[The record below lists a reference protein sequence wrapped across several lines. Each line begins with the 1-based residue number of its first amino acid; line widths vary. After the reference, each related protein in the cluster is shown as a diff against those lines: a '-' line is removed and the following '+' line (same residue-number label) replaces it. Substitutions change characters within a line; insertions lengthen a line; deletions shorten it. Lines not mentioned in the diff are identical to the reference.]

1 MPLLFRRNE
10 KQHGCKHTARG
21 FTLVELLVVIA
32 IIGLLVAMLLPALG
46 SVRESARASLCKSN
60 LKQLSLAMQT
70 YESGRGAFPTGRYGE
85 GGWSAQAL
93 ITPFLDQGYLYEN
106 INFEKSYKDEENE
119 FEGMSIAGHRVP
131 IFNCPSEENTQLRE
145 STNNGEPI
153 FYAPL
158 NYAVNM
164 GTWKVWDPNTQTGGD
179 GMFHPNRGTR
189 VRQVRDGLSR
199 TLMLSEV
206 KTYNPYLRDGG
217 KGDATP
223 PTEPSEIAT
232 LGGTP
237 KENSG
242 HTEWV
247 DGRVHQTGFTATFPP
262 NTVVPHP
269 TYNDIDFNSHREGL
283 GEDGEEHESSKP
295 ITYAAVTA
303 RSHHPDSV
311 NVATASGSV
320 ITVESDI
327 DQILWRAF
335 ATRNGG
341 ESIGNLLQ
349 K

>member
-1 MPLLFRRNE
+1 MTHLLRRSKKQQGFR
-10 KQHGCKHTARG
+10 QAAPG

-60 LKQLSLAMQT
+60 LRQLGLAMQT
-70 YESGRGAFPTGRYGE
+70 YESGRGSFPPGRFGE

-106 INFEKSYKDEENE
+106 IDFSKSYKEVLFD
-119 FEGMSIAGHRVP
+119 GMSIAGHRVP
-131 IFNCPSEENTQLRE
+131 ILNCPSERNTELRQ
-145 STNNGEPI
+145 SSGVT
-153 FYAPL
+153 YAPI

-189 VRQVRDGLSR
+189 VREVRDGLSR
-199 TLMLSEV
+199 TLLLSEV

-217 KGDATP
+217 GGDATP
-223 PTEPSEIAT
+223 PTEPSEIAG
-232 LGGTP
+232 LGGNFKT
-237 KENSG
+237 NSG

-247 DGRVHQTGFTATFPP
+247 DGRVHQTGFTTTFAP
-262 NTVVPHP
+262 NTVVSHQENGQA
-269 TYNDIDFNSHREGL
+269 YDVDFNSQREGNSET
-283 GEDGEEHESSKP
+283 G

-303 RSHHPDSV
+303 RSHHPGLV

-320 ITVESDI
+320 FTIDDDI
-327 DQILWRAF
+327 DRLIWQALS
-335 ATRNGG
+335 TRQGR
-341 ESIGNLLQ
+341 ESTGDVLGP
-349 K
+349 

>member
-1 MPLLFRRNE
+1 MTLLFRRNE

-60 LKQLSLAMQT
+60 LKQLGLAMQT
-70 YESGRGAFPTGRYGE
+70 YESGRGSFPPGRYGE
-85 GGWSAQAL
+85 GGWSTQAL

-106 INFEKSYKDEENE
+106 IDFSKSYKEVL

-131 IFNCPSEENTQLRE
+131 ILNCPSERNTELRQ
-145 STNNGEPI
+145 SSGVT
-153 FYAPL
+153 YAPI

-189 VRQVRDGLSR
+189 VREVRDGLSR
-199 TLMLSEV
+199 TLLLSEV

-217 KGDATP
+217 GGDATP
-223 PTEPSEIAT
+223 PTEPSEIAG
-232 LGGTP
+232 LGGNFKT
-237 KENSG
+237 NSG

-247 DGRVHQTGFTATFPP
+247 DGRVHQTGFTTTFAP
-262 NTVVPHP
+262 NTVVSHQENGQA
-269 TYNDIDFNSHREGL
+269 YDVDFNSQREGNSET
-283 GEDGEEHESSKP
+283 G

-303 RSHHPDSV
+303 RSHHPGLV
-311 NVATASGSV
+311 NVVTASGSV
-320 ITVESDI
+320 LAIEDDVDKLVWQALS
-327 DQILWRAF
+327 
-335 ATRNGG
+335 TRQGRD
-341 ESIGNLLQ
+341 SIGDVLGP
-349 K
+349 

>member
-1 MPLLFRRNE
+1 M
-10 KQHGCKHTARG
+10 GCVKRSVDRSLENKGAHLRG

-46 SVRESARASLCKSN
+46 SVRESARASICKSN
-60 LKQLSLAMQT
+60 LKQLALALQT

-93 ITPFLDQGYLYEN
+93 ITPFLEQGYLYEN

-131 IFNCPSEENTQLRE
+131 IFNCPSEENTELRY
-145 STNNGEPI
+145 SGDI
-153 FYAPL
+153 IYAPI

-164 GTWKVWDPNTQTGGD
+164 GTWMVWDPNTSTAGD
-179 GMFHPNRGTR
+179 GMFHPERGIKA
-189 VRQVRDGLSR
+189 RQVRDGLSR

-217 KGDATP
+217 GGDATLP
-223 PTEPSEIAT
+223 TDPTEIPP
-232 LGGTP
+232 LGGDFKT
-237 KENSG
+237 NSG

-247 DGRVHQTGFTATFPP
+247 DGRVHQTGFTGTFPP
-262 NTVVPHP
+262 NTVVTHSSGGQSH
-269 TYNDIDFNSHREGL
+269 DVDFNSMREGKT
-283 GEDGEEHESSKP
+283 DTD

-303 RSHHPDSV
+303 RSHHPDTV
-311 NVATASGSV
+311 NAATASGSV

-335 ATRNGG
+335 ATRDGG
-341 ESIGNLLQ
+341 DSIGNLLQ

>member
-1 MPLLFRRNE
+1 MRCFRRSDLKE
-10 KQHGCKHTARG
+10 AHKKVFVFEG

-46 SVRESARASLCKSN
+46 SVRESARGSICKSN
-60 LKQLSLAMQT
+60 LKQLSLAVQT
-70 YESGRGAFPTGRYGE
+70 YEAGRGHFPPGRFGE

-93 ITPFLDQGYLYEN
+93 ITPFLEQGYLYEN
-106 INFEKSYKDEENE
+106 IDFSKSYKEVE

-131 IFNCPSEENTQLRE
+131 LLNCPSEENTQLRY
-145 STNNGEPI
+145 SGDI
-153 FYAPL
+153 IYAPL

-164 GTWKVWDPNTQTGGD
+164 GTWMVWNPDTGVGGD
-179 GMFHPNRGTR
+179 GLFHPDRGTR
-189 VRQVRDGLSR
+189 VREVGDGLAR

-206 KTYNPYLRDGG
+206 KTYNPYLRDVGSIS
-217 KGDATP
+217 DTTP
-223 PTEPSEIAT
+223 PTEASEISG
-232 LGGTP
+232 LGGNF

-262 NTVVPHP
+262 NTVVPHEQ
-269 TYNDIDFNSHREGL
+269 YDVDFNTQREGKSD
-283 GEDGEEHESSKP
+283 ENV
-295 ITYAAVTA
+295 TYAAVTA
-303 RSHHPDSV
+303 RSHHPGEV

-320 ITVESDI
+320 RSVGSDV
-327 DQILWRAF
+327 DQRIWRAF

-341 ESIGNLLQ
+341 EPLGDLLM

>member
-1 MPLLFRRNE
+1 MTLLFRRNE

-60 LKQLSLAMQT
+60 LKQLGLAMQT
-70 YESGRGAFPTGRYGE
+70 YESGRGSFPPGRYGE
-85 GGWSAQAL
+85 GGWSTQAL

-106 INFEKSYKDEENE
+106 IDFSKSYKEVL

-131 IFNCPSEENTQLRE
+131 ILNCPSERNTELRQ
-145 STNNGEPI
+145 SSGVT
-153 FYAPL
+153 YAPI

-189 VRQVRDGLSR
+189 VREVRDGLSR
-199 TLMLSEV
+199 TLLLSEV

-217 KGDATP
+217 GGDATP
-223 PTEPSEIAT
+223 PTEPSEIAG
-232 LGGTP
+232 LGGNFKT
-237 KENSG
+237 NSG

-247 DGRVHQTGFTATFPP
+247 DGRVHQTGFTTTFAP
-262 NTVVPHP
+262 NTVVSHQENGQA
-269 TYNDIDFNSHREGL
+269 YDVDFNSQREGNSET
-283 GEDGEEHESSKP
+283 G

-303 RSHHPDSV
+303 RSHHPGLV

-320 ITVESDI
+320 LAIEDDVDKLI
-327 DQILWRAF
+327 WQAF
-335 ATRNGG
+335 STRQGRD
-341 ESIGNLLQ
+341 SIGDVLGP
-349 K
+349 

>member
-1 MPLLFRRNE
+1 MTLLFRRNE

-60 LKQLSLAMQT
+60 LKQLGLAMQT
-70 YESGRGAFPTGRYGE
+70 YESGRGSFPPGRYGE
-85 GGWSAQAL
+85 GGWSTQAL

-106 INFEKSYKDEENE
+106 IDFSKSYKEVL

-131 IFNCPSEENTQLRE
+131 ILNCPSERNTELRQ
-145 STNNGEPI
+145 SSGVT
-153 FYAPL
+153 YAPI

-189 VRQVRDGLSR
+189 VREVRDGLSR
-199 TLMLSEV
+199 TLLLSEV

-232 LGGTP
+232 LGGSP

-269 TYNDIDFNSHREGL
+269 IYNDIDFNSHREGL
-283 GEDGEEHESSKP
+283 GKDEDEDDESSEP

-303 RSHHPDSV
+303 RSHHPDTV

-320 ITVESDI
+320 FTIDDDI
-327 DQILWRAF
+327 DRLIWQALS
-335 ATRNGG
+335 TRQGR
-341 ESIGNLLQ
+341 ESTGDVLAP
-349 K
+349 

>member
-1 MPLLFRRNE
+1 MTLLFRRNE

-60 LKQLSLAMQT
+60 LKQLGLAMQT
-70 YESGRGAFPTGRYGE
+70 YESGRGSFPPGRYGE
-85 GGWSAQAL
+85 GGWSTQAL

-106 INFEKSYKDEENE
+106 IDFSKSYKEVL

-131 IFNCPSEENTQLRE
+131 ILNCPSERNTELRQ
-145 STNNGEPI
+145 SSGVT
-153 FYAPL
+153 YAPI

-189 VRQVRDGLSR
+189 VREVRDGLSR
-199 TLMLSEV
+199 TLLLSEV

-217 KGDATP
+217 GGDATP
-223 PTEPSEIAT
+223 PTEPSEIAG
-232 LGGTP
+232 LGGNFKT
-237 KENSG
+237 NSG

-247 DGRVHQTGFTATFPP
+247 DGRVHQTGFTTTFAP
-262 NTVVPHP
+262 NTVVSHQENGQA
-269 TYNDIDFNSHREGL
+269 YDVDFNSQREGNSET
-283 GEDGEEHESSKP
+283 G

-303 RSHHPDSV
+303 RSHHPGLV
-311 NVATASGSV
+311 NVVTASGSV
-320 ITVESDI
+320 LAIEDDVDKLVWQALSTRQGRESTGDV
-327 DQILWRAF
+327 L
-335 ATRNGG
+335 GP
-341 ESIGNLLQ
+341 
-349 K
+349 

>member
-1 MPLLFRRNE
+1 MTLLFRRNE

-60 LKQLSLAMQT
+60 LKQLGLAMQT
-70 YESGRGAFPTGRYGE
+70 YESGRGSFPPGRYGE
-85 GGWSAQAL
+85 GGWSTQAL

-106 INFEKSYKDEENE
+106 IDFSKSYKEVL

-131 IFNCPSEENTQLRE
+131 ILNCPSERNTELRQ
-145 STNNGEPI
+145 SSGVT
-153 FYAPL
+153 YAPI

-189 VRQVRDGLSR
+189 VREVRDGLSR
-199 TLMLSEV
+199 TLLLSEV

-217 KGDATP
+217 GGDATP
-223 PTEPSEIAT
+223 PTEPSEIAG
-232 LGGTP
+232 LGGNFKT
-237 KENSG
+237 NSG

-262 NTVVPHP
+262 NTLVSHTDEETEK
-269 TYNDIDFNSHREGL
+269 TYDDVDFNSQREGNSET
-283 GEDGEEHESSKP
+283 G

-303 RSHHPDSV
+303 RSHHPGLV
-311 NVATASGSV
+311 NVVTASGSV
-320 ITVESDI
+320 LAIEDDVDKLVWQALS
-327 DQILWRAF
+327 
-335 ATRNGG
+335 TRQGRD
-341 ESIGNLLQ
+341 SIGDVLGP
-349 K
+349 